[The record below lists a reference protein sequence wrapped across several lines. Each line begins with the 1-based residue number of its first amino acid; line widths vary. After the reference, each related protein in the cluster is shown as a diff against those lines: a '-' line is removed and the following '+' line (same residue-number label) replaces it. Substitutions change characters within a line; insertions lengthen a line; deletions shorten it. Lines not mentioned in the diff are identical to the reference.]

1 VPDRVLDA
9 LTAETGDPLACGAM
23 TGASH
28 YDLVVL
34 GGGPAGEKAAAQ
46 AAYWGKRVAVVDRA
60 PQLGGAMAGGVVS
73 SKTMREAALYL
84 TGFRRRDVYDVGLD
98 LTPEVA
104 TGHLRRRTDHV
115 VQMMTESAA
124 ENLRRHGV
132 DRITGRASLGIDR
145 SVVVHPSDGGAPQTV
160 TAQVVIITTGSSPF
174 HPPGIP
180 FDDPDVLDSDAA
192 ALLDHPLRS
201 LVVVG
206 GGAVG
211 CEFASI
217 FTALGADVVLV
228 DSGTRLLPF
237 MDAEISET
245 VAEIFRGVGM
255 RVVQGAGHATA
266 ARDADGLRVVLASGE
281 TLRPEKV
288 IFAAGRV
295 GNTDGLGLDIAG
307 VAIDERGRIVVDEH
321 YQTTADGIYAAGD
334 VIGPPA
340 LGSVSMEQ
348 ARVATCWAFDIP
360 LKRAIDSIPPF
371 GVYSVPEAAMV
382 GLTEEAANAQGISC
396 ASGRARFAAN
406 TRAAISGATDGLVK
420 LVFAT
425 DDLRMLGVHVVGDG
439 ATELVHLGQS
449 VIHFGGTLEYFIH
462 TTFNLPTMSE
472 AYKYA
477 AYDGLRQVGR

>member
-1 VPDRVLDA
+1 MDA
-9 LTAETGDPLACGAM
+9 A
-23 TGASH
+23 H

-46 AAYWGKRVAVVDRA
+46 AAYWGKRVALVDQA
-60 PQLGGAMAGGVVS
+60 PQLGGAMSGGVVS

-84 TGFRRRDVYDVGLD
+84 TGFRRRDVYDVSLD

-104 TGHLRRRTDHV
+104 TDHLRRRTDAV
-115 VQMMTESAA
+115 VQMMVDRATE
-124 ENLRRHGV
+124 NMRRHGV
-132 DRITGRASLGIDR
+132 DRVHGRATLGPGR
-145 SVVVHPSDGGAPQTV
+145 SVVVHAPGGEATTL
-160 TAQVVIITTGSSPF
+160 TADVIIITTGSRPF

-245 VAEIFRGVGM
+245 LGDIFRGMGM
-255 RVVQGAGHATA
+255 RVIQGAGRASATRTA
-266 ARDADGLRVVLASGE
+266 AGLQVELATGE
-281 TLRPEKV
+281 TLQPEKV
-288 IFAAGRV
+288 IFAAGRA
-295 GNTDGLGLDIAG
+295 GNTGALGLDGAG
-307 VAIDERGRIVVDEH
+307 VATDERGRIVVDEH
-321 YQTTADGIYAAGD
+321 YRTTADGIYAAGD

-348 ARVATCWAFDIP
+348 ARVA
-360 LKRAIDSIPPF
+360 
-371 GVYSVPEAAMV
+371 
-382 GLTEEAANAQGISC
+382 
-396 ASGRARFAAN
+396 
-406 TRAAISGATDGLVK
+406 
-420 LVFAT
+420 
-425 DDLRMLGVHVVGDG
+425 
-439 ATELVHLGQS
+439 
-449 VIHFGGTLEYFIH
+449 
-462 TTFNLPTMSE
+462 
-472 AYKYA
+472 
-477 AYDGLRQVGR
+477 